1 MTRSKFRSS
10 LRNYRTDKFDILF
23 NRKSNALTAAERQLR
38 QERHKVHV
46 MTLLAM
52 GLVRNRYLNDK
63 ELQVT
68 VSLSLL
74 LSSLLSLTSLFQC
87 RLA

>member
-1 MTRSKFRSS
+1 MKRSKFRSS
-10 LRNYRTDKFDILF
+10 LLRKYRSEMFDILF

-68 VSLSLL
+68 ILFLPL
-74 LSSLLSLTSLFQC
+74 SLLSLTHSFQY
-87 RLA
+87 RLD

>member
-1 MTRSKFRSS
+1 MKRSKLRSS
-10 LRNYRTDKFDILF
+10 LLRKYRSEKFDILF

-38 QERHKVHV
+38 QERHKVQA

-68 VSLSLL
+68 VSLSLSCF
-74 LSSLLSLTSLFQC
+74 LSTLTHLT
-87 RLA
+87 LPM